1 MVGRSESKT
10 NGDIKKLTS
19 SPKVKPALVKVRA
32 KPTEIMVLKRSTSSS
47 SSPDP
52 SQSKKIK
59 EMVYSSLSEVEMCF
73 MKLNETSGKISV
85 GFPNLENKTKAEEC
99 LTELN
104 LEAKGYSTSTK
115 NIHLPRLTVTQISIE
130 TIDLSVEFGPEL
142 HSEASKHNNLSV
154 QRQYEKDIVKKCI
167 LQKSSELANLCNLGH
182 TFDIVFLKKLNDY
195 LNIGI
200 KVSPTIREW
209 ILNRGFLFI

>member
-1 MVGRSESKT
+1 M
-10 NGDIKKLTS
+10 
-19 SPKVKPALVKVRA
+19 
-32 KPTEIMVLKRSTSSS
+32 
-47 SSPDP
+47 
-52 SQSKKIK
+52 
-59 EMVYSSLSEVEMCF
+59 
-73 MKLNETSGKISV
+73 
-85 GFPNLENKTKAEEC
+85 
-99 LTELN
+99 
-104 LEAKGYSTSTK
+104 
-115 NIHLPRLTVTQISIE
+115 PRLTVTQISIE

-154 QRQYEKDIVKKCI
+154 QRQYEKDVVKKCI

-209 ILNRGFLFI
+209 ILNRGFLFNGNSCCPVIDRLVVKQCYHCQQIGHVSSRCPSKSQNPTCLYCMEEHRSLTCPTKMDPSTFRCCNCSNHTLYSKNVGHTSNSYDCPLIQKELIRLQQRIDYTSKSVM